1 MALYNIN
8 NNQHF
13 EKYVY
18 VLLQKKYIIEVIEN
32 NNYNKQILLSYDISY
47 QDLFEI
53 LNTIDYCT
61 INIYNTRI
69 PFNKIGMV
77 DYTNPEINHDEYVGG
92 YFTFIEFNHELL
104 LVFDEIENLDN
115 MGMLADATQ

>member
-1 MALYNIN
+1 MPTN

-18 VLLQKKYIIEVIEN
+18 ILIQKKYIIEVIEN
-32 NNYNKQILLSYDISY
+32 NNHNKQILFSYDISY

-53 LNTIDYCT
+53 LNTIEYCT
-61 INIYNTRI
+61 INIYNPRI
-69 PFNKIGMV
+69 PFNKIGILEYV
-77 DYTNPEINHDEYVGG
+77 SSEINYGEHIDGNY
-92 YFTFIEFNHELL
+92 TIIEFNQELL
-104 LVFDEIENLDN
+104 LVFEEIENLDN

>member
-1 MALYNIN
+1 MALN
-8 NNQHF
+8 NNQHI

-18 VLLQKKYIIEVIEN
+18 VLMQKKYIIEVIEN

-61 INIYNTRI
+61 INIYNPTI
-69 PFNKIGMV
+69 PFNKIGIIE
-77 DYTNPEINHDEYVGG
+77 YITPEIDYGEYISG
-92 YFTFIEFNHELL
+92 YFTFVEFNHELL
-104 LVFDEIENLDN
+104 LTFDEIENLDN
-115 MGMLADATQ
+115 MGMLANATQ